1 MAVVVGTRAWGRGAE
16 RRGAIRSRAQPVCA
30 SAVALGIRGAGIAY
44 GVAPSRSS
52 RPLRF
57 SRPLLLPPTRALLL
71 LPVPRRFGV
80 MAAQAK
86 AFFDATG
93 SKWSTGGLQ
102 GKFAG
107 TIVSTATQNG
117 GQETTHLTAYTQF
130 THHGMVIV
138 PAGYIHPS
146 LQFNNDYAHG
156 AWRGVRWRTEL
167 QWYSIAQGGRAAL
180 QRA

>member
-1 MAVVVGTRAWGRGAE
+1 MCVVAGELFCGRAPRLDVSVLRPPPPLCPA
-16 RRGAIRSRAQPVCA
+16 RPTPFLSR
-30 SAVALGIRGAGIAY
+30 
-44 GVAPSRSS
+44 
-52 RPLRF
+52 
-57 SRPLLLPPTRALLL
+57 
-71 LPVPRRFGV
+71 
-80 MAAQAK
+80 QAK

-93 SKWSTGGLQ
+93 AKWTTGGLQ